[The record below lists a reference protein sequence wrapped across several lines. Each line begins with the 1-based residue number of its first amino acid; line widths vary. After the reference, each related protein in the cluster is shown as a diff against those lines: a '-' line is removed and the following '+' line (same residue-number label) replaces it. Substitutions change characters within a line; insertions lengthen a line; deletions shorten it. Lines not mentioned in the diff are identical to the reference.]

1 VGVARTRS
9 FVPSKKE
16 TENLNNLLAKVKSP
30 NYLNSLK
37 NAYQTGAVSSTIF
50 RLAKEQGVENRENV
64 KNAIR
69 ALYAQNKKRIIK
81 QFTNDMIQGND
92 NMRNAVNTIKSQFPK
107 YKWSK
112 IDQTGLTNKQK
123 EILKML
129 TNNVGQ

>member
-9 FVPSKKE
+9 FVPSKKR

-37 NAYQTGAVSSTIF
+37 NVYQTGVVSSTIF

-64 KNAIR
+64 KSAIR

-92 NMRNAVNTIKSQFPK
+92 NMRNAVNSIKSQFPK

>member
-1 VGVARTRS
+1 M
-9 FVPSKKE
+9 
-16 TENLNNLLAKVKSP
+16 
-30 NYLNSLK
+30 
-37 NAYQTGAVSSTIF
+37 VSSTIF

-64 KNAIR
+64 KSAIR

-92 NMRNAVNTIKSQFPK
+92 NMRNAVNSIKSQFPK

>member
-9 FVPSKKE
+9 FVPSKKR

-37 NAYQTGAVSSTIF
+37 NVYQTGVVSSTIF

-64 KNAIR
+64 KSAIR

-92 NMRNAVNTIKSQFPK
+92 NMRNAVNSIKSQFPK

-112 IDQTGLTNKQK
+112 IDQTGLTNKQQQ
-123 EILKML
+123 ILNML
-129 TNNVGQ
+129 IKNVD